1 MAANRRVDRRV
12 FQHLVNK
19 AAFLDKL
26 EIGLW
31 GVRRQRFLSVL
42 ETEPSKPIGGKKR
55 AYGRSI
61 HGICRTTGNPFE
73 FRYGRLNN
81 YPNVPPFRLVL
92 DSGRTPLTGAQVS
105 LVAGALLRQGY
116 RSQVS
121 RLELTF
127 DVTGYPLSYFR
138 QHLFTRARRK
148 RELQDHLG
156 RQTFYA
162 GGPRSP
168 WQLIVYQ
175 KTDLVVRVE
184 FKIRRGF
191 LHDRCMESV
200 HDLLRFRRLN
210 LWDLVSFR
218 EFYEIR
224 LRSALRRVSS
234 SKYNHLFF
242 ESPRRL
248 GLQTLAAFL
257 RWRLGIT
264 PDSVLKTSE
273 AERVLRQMQRN
284 FIW

>member
-1 MAANRRVDRRV
+1 MAANRKVDDHV
-12 FQHLVNK
+12 FQHLVDK

-31 GVRRQRFLSVL
+31 GVKRQRFLPVID
-42 ETEPSKPIGGKKR
+42 TKPSKPIGGNKR
-55 AYGRSI
+55 LYGRSI
-61 HGICRTTGNPFE
+61 HGLCRTTGNPFE
-73 FRYGRLNN
+73 FRYGRLRHFRRLA
-81 YPNVPPFRLVL
+81 PFRLVL
-92 DSGRTPLTGAQVS
+92 HSGRTPLTGAQVS

-121 RLELTF
+121 QLELTF
-127 DVTGYPLSYFR
+127 DITGYPLSYFR

-148 RELQDHLG
+148 RELHDHLG

-175 KTDLVVRVE
+175 KTDQVVRVE

-191 LHDRCMESV
+191 LHDRGIESV

-210 LWDLVSFR
+210 LWALVSFR
-218 EFYEIR
+218 EFDDIR
-224 LRSALRRVSS
+224 LRLALRRVSS
-234 SKYNHLFF
+234 SRYNHLFF

-248 GLQTLAAFL
+248 SLQTLATFL
-257 RWRLGIT
+257 RWRLGIN
-264 PDSVLKTSE
+264 PDSVLKTSG
-273 AERVLRQMQRN
+273 AEHVLRRMQRN